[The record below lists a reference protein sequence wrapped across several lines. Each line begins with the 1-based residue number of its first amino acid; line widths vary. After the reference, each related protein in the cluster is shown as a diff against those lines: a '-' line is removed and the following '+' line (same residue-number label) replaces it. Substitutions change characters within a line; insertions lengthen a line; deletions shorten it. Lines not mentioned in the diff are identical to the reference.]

1 MKKSMI
7 KMVAVVVGLVFM
19 VTALAGCGDSEV
31 KKEMDSAISAANE
44 LVEAGEE
51 AYDPATLEAL
61 EAVIASAE
69 EAEDDAGYQEVID
82 NLATAT
88 AEYEK
93 SVKQMQQVTNPA
105 ENFLLDR
112 VKDVESI
119 TDVEAA
125 TEETDANK
133 LMNKPGGYTSYIAM
147 KSSLVDDEY
156 GLYKDQSPVEAG
168 TDGGAVIEAFPTKE
182 DAEAREEYLA
192 SFDGSGMLSSGSH
205 KVVGTLLIRTSNELT
220 ASEQADLEQAIIDA
234 LIRIDE

>member
-1 MKKSMI
+1 MKKKTL
-7 KMVAVVVGLVFM
+7 KMFAIM
-19 VTALAGCGDSEV
+19 VCFAFLMTTLAGCGGSEV
-31 KKEMDSAISAANE
+31 KKEMDSAVSAANE
-44 LVEAGEE
+44 LVAAGEE
-51 AYDPATLEAL
+51 AYDPATLENL
-61 EAVIASAE
+61 ENVIASAK
-69 EAEDDAGYQEVID
+69 EAKDDASYQEVID

-93 SVKQMQQVTNPA
+93 SVKQLQQITNP
-105 ENFLLDR
+105 EESFLIER
-112 VKDVESI
+112 MQGVETV

-125 TEETDANK
+125 TEETDSNK

-156 GLYKDQSPVEAG
+156 DYYKSMSPVEAG
-168 TDGGAVIEAFPTKE
+168 TEGGAVIEAFPTKE

-192 SFDGSGMLSSGSH
+192 SFDGTGMLSPGTH

-220 ASEQADLEQAIIDA
+220 ASEQAQLEQSIIDA